1 MLAEYVD
8 YICNPVQFH
17 ALSLRITLMTLG
29 FIFDVDDAIS
39 PAIKCENSNPCW
51 EGKFYQ
57 QLYK

>member
-39 PAIKCENSNPCW
+39 PAIKM
-51 EGKFYQ
+51 
-57 QLYK
+57 